1 MLKINTRRLKME
13 KKTRRRVQRP
23 EDFKVTIV
31 YSDYNDEETLAQE
44 MRKMEEWIYKVL
56 FTKEYRKSAEEN

>member
-1 MLKINTRRLKME
+1 ME
-13 KKTRRRVQRP
+13 KKPRRRGQKP
-23 EDFKVTIV
+23 EDFKVRIV

-44 MRKMEEWIYKVL
+44 MKKMEEWIYKVL